1 MTQPYE
7 VVTPP
12 EHLRVRGE
20 RLLDE
25 HTLRLE
31 LNPRP
36 ALRFV
41 RPSSVGPGA
50 LSVPGLL
57 PFEQAA
63 GFVRRSEPNT
73 IYINVAAP
81 LAETLAHEA
90 RHIWQAQKLKGDM
103 WASSATRQVEDDAGD
118 YAAVSTMRQSL
129 ASSILRRGLAGT
141 VTKGGGG

>member
-1 MTQPYE
+1 MTQRYE

-25 HTLRLE
+25 HTRRLE

-36 ALRFV
+36 VLRFV
-41 RPSSVGPGA
+41 RPSLGGP

-63 GFVRRSEPNT
+63 GFVKRSESNT
-73 IYINVAAP
+73 IYLNVGAP

-90 RHIWQAQKLKGDM
+90 RHVWQAQNLEGDM
-103 WASSATRQVEDDAGD
+103 WASSATRQVEADAGD

-129 ASSILRRGLAGT
+129 ASSMLRRGLAGT
-141 VTKGGGG
+141 VTRGGGG